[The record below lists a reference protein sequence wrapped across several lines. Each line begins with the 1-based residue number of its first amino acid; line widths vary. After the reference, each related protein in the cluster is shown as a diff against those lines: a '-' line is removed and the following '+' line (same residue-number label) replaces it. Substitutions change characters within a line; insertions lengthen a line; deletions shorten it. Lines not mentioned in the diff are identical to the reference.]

1 MAVRES
7 TPSTLSFDA
16 GTIDEKTLARQL
28 HKHDANDGAVLDDNN
43 CAARFSAEELERLF
57 AYEETASE
65 LYASQARGR
74 KAWPAYV
81 PSAISDGALKAAAAF
96 GVTYVKSDTHAA
108 DGHQSSD
115 DEASDSEAEEPSRK
129 SGSTATRSYHTGRTP
144 NDDDEEEFQFDEVSA
159 PTKKRRVITEDPDDE

>member
-1 MAVRES
+1 M
-7 TPSTLSFDA
+7 
-16 GTIDEKTLARQL
+16 
-28 HKHDANDGAVLDDNN
+28 
-43 CAARFSAEELERLF
+43 F

-65 LYASQARGR
+65 LYASQSRGR

-96 GVTYVKSDTHAA
+96 GVTYVKSDTHSA
-108 DGHQSSD
+108 DGHQSSED
-115 DEASDSEAEEPSRK
+115 DASESEAEEPRK

-159 PTKKRRVITEDPDDE
+159 PAKKRRVINDMDSDDE

>member
-1 MAVRES
+1 M
-7 TPSTLSFDA
+7 
-16 GTIDEKTLARQL
+16 
-28 HKHDANDGAVLDDNN
+28 
-43 CAARFSAEELERLF
+43 
-57 AYEETASE
+57 
-65 LYASQARGR
+65 
-74 KAWPAYV
+74 
-81 PSAISDGALKAAAAF
+81 
-96 GVTYVKSDTHAA
+96 TYVKSDTHTA

>member
-1 MAVRES
+1 M
-7 TPSTLSFDA
+7 
-16 GTIDEKTLARQL
+16 
-28 HKHDANDGAVLDDNN
+28 
-43 CAARFSAEELERLF
+43 F

-65 LYASQARGR
+65 LYTSQARGR

-96 GVTYVKSDTHAA
+96 GVTYVKSDTHTA

-144 NDDDEEEFQFDEVSA
+144 ADEEDEEEFQFDEVSA
-159 PTKKRRVITEDPDDE
+159 PAKKRRVITEDSDDE

>member
-1 MAVRES
+1 MQRHRRDVVR
-7 TPSTLSFDA
+7 T
-16 GTIDEKTLARQL
+16 QL
-28 HKHDANDGAVLDDNN
+28 TGHLPQ
-43 CAARFSAEELERLF
+43 AEELERLF

-81 PSAISDGALKAAAAF
+81 PSAISDGALKAAAAI

-144 NDDDEEEFQFDEVSA
+144 NDEEEEEFQFDEVSA
-159 PTKKRRVITEDPDDE
+159 PTKKRRVINDMDSDDE

>member
-1 MAVRES
+1 MSRHRRDVVL
-7 TPSTLSFDA
+7 T
-16 GTIDEKTLARQL
+16 QL
-28 HKHDANDGAVLDDNN
+28 TGHLPQ
-43 CAARFSAEELERLF
+43 AEELERLF

-115 DEASDSEAEEPSRK
+115 DEASDSEAEEAEPSRK

-159 PTKKRRVITEDPDDE
+159 PTKKRRVITEDSDDE

>member
-1 MAVRES
+1 M
-7 TPSTLSFDA
+7 
-16 GTIDEKTLARQL
+16 
-28 HKHDANDGAVLDDNN
+28 
-43 CAARFSAEELERLF
+43 F

-65 LYASQARGR
+65 LYTSQSRGR

-96 GVTYVKSDTHAA
+96 GVTYVKSDTHSA

-115 DEASDSEAEEPSRK
+115 DDASDSEEPSRK

-144 NDDDEEEFQFDEVSA
+144 NDEEEEFQFDEVSA
-159 PTKKRRVITEDPDDE
+159 PTKKRRVITEDSDDE

>member
-1 MAVRES
+1 M
-7 TPSTLSFDA
+7 
-16 GTIDEKTLARQL
+16 
-28 HKHDANDGAVLDDNN
+28 
-43 CAARFSAEELERLF
+43 F

-96 GVTYVKSDTHAA
+96 GVTYVKSDTHTA

-115 DEASDSEAEEPSRK
+115 DVASDSEEAEEPSRK

-159 PTKKRRVITEDPDDE
+159 PTKKRRVITEDSDDE

>member
-1 MAVRES
+1 MSRHRRDVVL
-7 TPSTLSFDA
+7 T
-16 GTIDEKTLARQL
+16 QL
-28 HKHDANDGAVLDDNN
+28 TGHLPQ
-43 CAARFSAEELERLF
+43 AEELERLF

-96 GVTYVKSDTHAA
+96 GVTYVKSDTHTA
-108 DGHQSSD
+108 DGHQSSE

-129 SGSTATRSYHTGRTP
+129 SGSTATRSYHTGKTP
-144 NDDDEEEFQFDEVSA
+144 VSDDDEEEFQFDEVSA
-159 PTKKRRVITEDPDDE
+159 PTKKRRVITEDSDDE

>member
-1 MAVRES
+1 M
-7 TPSTLSFDA
+7 
-16 GTIDEKTLARQL
+16 
-28 HKHDANDGAVLDDNN
+28 
-43 CAARFSAEELERLF
+43 F

-65 LYASQARGR
+65 LYTSQARGR

-96 GVTYVKSDTHAA
+96 GVTYVKSDTHTA

-144 NDDDEEEFQFDEVSA
+144 NDDEEEFQFDEVSA
-159 PTKKRRVITEDPDDE
+159 PAKKRRVINDMDSDDE